1 MIYDCK
7 IGKGGIKMIA
17 KVFSTKDYLKSDWS
31 GGTTTQM
38 YIYPENADYRRQNFI
53 LRLSSATVAQDI
65 SEFTKLP
72 NIDRI
77 IMSLDNPMELEHNGN
92 QKVKLEPF
100 EAYAFS
106 GDDETVGCGK
116 CTDFNVMLQ
125 RDEYKEAELF
135 INEAGEFDLFSSEGD
150 CFMYV
155 YEGAYKIITADEGYI
170 LNKGDLLHFEDYSF
184 SKIKRTDVNSKM
196 VILKIEW

>member
-1 MIYDCK
+1 
-7 IGKGGIKMIA
+7 MIA
-17 KVFSTKDYLKSDWS
+17 KLFSTKDYLKSDWS

-38 YIYPENADYRRQNFI
+38 YIYPETAQYHKRDFL
-53 LRLSSATVAQDI
+53 LRLSSATVAQDT

-77 IMSLDNPMELEHNGN
+77 IMSLDNSIELEHNGN
-92 QKVKLEPF
+92 KKIKLEPF
-100 EAYAFS
+100 EAHSFS
-106 GDDETVGCGK
+106 GNDDTISYGK

-125 RDEYKEAELF
+125 RDEYKKAELF
-135 INEAGEFDLFSSEGD
+135 VNEAGEFDLFSSEGD

-155 YEGAYKIITADEGYI
+155 YEGAYKIITSDETYT
-170 LNKGDLLHFEDYSF
+170 LNEGDLLHFEDYSF
-184 SKIKRTDVNSKM
+184 SKVKRTDVNSKM